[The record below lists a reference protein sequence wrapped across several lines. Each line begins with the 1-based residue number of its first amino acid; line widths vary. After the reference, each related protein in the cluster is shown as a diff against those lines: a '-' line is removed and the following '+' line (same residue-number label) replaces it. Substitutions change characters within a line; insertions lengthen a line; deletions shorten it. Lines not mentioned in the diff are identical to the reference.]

1 MRITSILE
9 NQKIEKRIAITPEIA
24 KKYISLGF
32 EVSLSENY
40 GNHLGIKD
48 EEYKELGVSISKDEK
63 EIISSAD
70 IIVQLGLLDDD
81 KSSLFKEN
89 QSFIG
94 VLNPYENKDK
104 INDLVKKN
112 INTFSLELLPR
123 ITRAQSMDI
132 LSSQANL
139 AGYKAVVESFAHFE
153 KAIPMMMTAAGT
165 IPAAKVL
172 VVGAGVAGL
181 QAIATA
187 KRMGAIVF
195 ATDVR
200 LASKEQVESLGGK
213 FLTVEGAENLETEG
227 GYAKEASDD
236 FKKKQEELLSETLK
250 KIDIVVCTALIP
262 GKKAPI
268 IIKEDMINNMKAG
281 SIIYDLAAIQG
292 GNTAHTKVDEIVDKN
307 GVKIMGES
315 NILNK
320 LPTSASNL
328 YAKNVFNFVSNL
340 YDKENI
346 TLFKSLL
353 RQELNAAGLII
364 NATLNLSL
372 SHTEANIIQE
382 TMIRF
387 KIAIDKLSE
396 HIQIKDPQKSIKR
409 RSHETYI
416 LSKTMR
422 IRLAKKSDIW
432 LLYNWVNKID
442 SIENKLITNKKIP
455 KTDHKI
461 WYENSLK
468 NKNRYIWIIENQH
481 IAIGQLRFDI
491 NEDKKL
497 CFIDIYIDKE
507 HRKNNFG
514 QNAYKSSY

>member
-1 MRITSILE
+1 MKIASILE
-9 NQKIEKRIAITPEIA
+9 NQKIEKRVAITPEIA
-24 KKYISLGF
+24 KKYISLGL
-32 EVSLSENY
+32 EVLLSENY
-40 GNHLGIKD
+40 GSHLGFND

-81 KSSLFKEN
+81 KNSLLKEN
-89 QSFIG
+89 QTFVG
-94 VLNPYENKDK
+94 VLNPYENKEK

-200 LASKEQVESLGGK
+200 MASKEQVESLGGK

-227 GYAKEASDD
+227 GYAKEASED

-250 KIDIVVCTALIP
+250 KIDIVICTALIP
-262 GKKAPI
+262 GKKAPV
-268 IIKEDMINNMKAG
+268 IIKESMINNMSSS

-292 GNTAHTKVDEIVDKN
+292 GNTAHTKVDEIIDIN

-340 YDKENI
+340 YDKEN
-346 TLFKSLL
+346 
-353 RQELNAAGLII
+353 
-364 NATLNLSL
+364 
-372 SHTEANIIQE
+372 
-382 TMIRF
+382 
-387 KIAIDKLSE
+387 
-396 HIQIKDPQKSIKR
+396 
-409 RSHETYI
+409 
-416 LSKTMR
+416 
-422 IRLAKKSDIW
+422 
-432 LLYNWVNKID
+432 NKININLED
-442 SIENKLITNKKIP
+442 E
-455 KTDHKI
+455 
-461 WYENSLK
+461 
-468 NKNRYIWIIENQH
+468 IIEKTL
-481 IAIGQLRFDI
+481 I
-491 NEDKKL
+491 K
-497 CFIDIYIDKE
+497 
-507 HRKNNFG
+507 
-514 QNAYKSSY
+514 

>member
-1 MRITSILE
+1 MKIASISE
-9 NQKIEKRIAITPEIA
+9 NKKIEKRVAITPEIA
-24 KKYISLGF
+24 KKYISLGI

-40 GNHLGIKD
+40 AGHLGIEDK
-48 EEYKELGVSISKDEK
+48 EYKELGALIFNDER
-63 EIISSAD
+63 EILNNAD
-70 IIVQLGLLDDD
+70 VIVQLNLLDDV
-81 KSSLFKEN
+81 KIALLKKN
-89 QSFIG
+89 QVFIG
-94 VLNPYENKDK
+94 ILEPYENKDK
-104 INDLVKKN
+104 INNLVKKN
-112 INTFSLELLPR
+112 IKLFSLELLPR

-200 LASKEQVESLGGK
+200 MASKEQVESLGGK

-227 GYAKEASDD
+227 GYAKEATDD
-236 FKKKQEELLSETLK
+236 FKKKQEELLSDTLT

-262 GKKAPI
+262 GKKAPV
-268 IIKEDMINNMKAG
+268 IIKEDMINNMKPG

-292 GNTAHTKVDEIVDKN
+292 GNTSHTKADKIIDKN

-340 YDKENI
+340 YDKEN
-346 TLFKSLL
+346 
-353 RQELNAAGLII
+353 
-364 NATLNLSL
+364 
-372 SHTEANIIQE
+372 
-382 TMIRF
+382 
-387 KIAIDKLSE
+387 
-396 HIQIKDPQKSIKR
+396 
-409 RSHETYI
+409 
-416 LSKTMR
+416 
-422 IRLAKKSDIW
+422 
-432 LLYNWVNKID
+432 
-442 SIENKLITNKKIP
+442 KKININL
-455 KTDHKI
+455 DD
-461 WYENSLK
+461 E
-468 NKNRYIWIIENQH
+468 IIEKTL
-481 IAIGQLRFDI
+481 I
-491 NEDKKL
+491 K
-497 CFIDIYIDKE
+497 
-507 HRKNNFG
+507 
-514 QNAYKSSY
+514 